1 MINVLDNDENRLSNI
16 LNSFYCD
23 KDEDIQLFFREKSVN
38 FERLSKART
47 YLVCDE
53 NQMLEEDFSI
63 DNLKIYGYIALAL
76 KVLTV
81 PEDTS
86 NRVRKELDGLSAKI
100 HGERL
105 SDFPCYLIG
114 QLSKNSNLGD
124 NNITGAELLQLACDV
139 IAASVEAV
147 GGRYIMIECKD
158 NIKLTDFYSKNGF
171 KEIARIPDSDEP
183 MVQMVRKFYV

>member
-1 MINVLDNDENRLSNI
+1 MNVLDNDDERLSNI
-16 LNSFYCD
+16 LSSFYCE
-23 KDEDIQLFFREKSVN
+23 KDDDIQLFLREKAIK
-38 FERLSKART
+38 FENLSKART

-53 NQMLEEDFSI
+53 NQMLEEEFYI

-81 PEDTS
+81 PEETS
-86 NRVRKELDGLSAKI
+86 NRLRKELDGLSAKI
-100 HGERL
+100 HGDRL

-114 QLSKNSNLGD
+114 QLAKNSNLD
-124 NNITGAELLQLACDV
+124 NNITGSELLQLSCDV

-158 NIKLTDFYSKNGF
+158 NIKLIDFYNKNGF
-171 KEIARIPDSDEP
+171 KIISRIPDSDEP
-183 MVQMVRKFYV
+183 MVQMIRKFYM